1 MKSDIGMMSMDI
13 STKGTR
19 CKYCKRD
26 GEYSCVDCKKG
37 RRDAFIVDKDKLF
50 VDFVSRKTRTG
61 KMIALMFKWNFFLL
75 AFVAL
80 ADMAAILFF
89 DGFIVSILHIAFVA
103 SIFISIVVDST
114 YFIYGIVRAA
124 KLEMRLQDMAS
135 RLIFL

>member
-1 MKSDIGMMSMDI
+1 MKSDIGKMSSDI
-13 STKGTR
+13 STQGTR

-37 RRDAFIVDKDKLF
+37 KRDAFIVDKDKLF
-50 VDFVSRKTRTG
+50 IDFVSRKTRAG
-61 KMIALMFKWNFFLL
+61 KMIALMFKWNFVLL

-89 DGFIVSILHIAFVA
+89 DGAFVNLLHIAFVA
-103 SIFISIVVDST
+103 SIVISIVVDSI
-114 YFIYGIVRAA
+114 YFIYGIVRATR
-124 KLEMRLQDMAS
+124 LEIRLQDMVQ